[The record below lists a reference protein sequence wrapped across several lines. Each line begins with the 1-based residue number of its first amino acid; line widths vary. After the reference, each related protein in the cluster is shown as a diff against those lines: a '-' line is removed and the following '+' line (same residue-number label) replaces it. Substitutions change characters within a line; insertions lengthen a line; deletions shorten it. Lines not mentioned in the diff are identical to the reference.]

1 MILKQFYLGCL
12 AHASYLIGD
21 EQTQTAAVVDPQ
33 RDVEQYLKEAA
44 GRGLEI
50 RHVFLTHFH
59 ADFVAGHLELRERT
73 GAAIYLGA
81 RAQAEYPFTPV
92 KDGDTVEFG
101 SVRLRAMETPGHTPE
116 GICLLVYDLQKDPK
130 NPQAVLTGDTLF
142 IGDVGRPDLM
152 ASVGVSAD
160 ELAGMLYDS
169 LQNKLLPLPDE
180 TLVYPAHGAGSRCG
194 KHLST
199 DTVSTLGVQRR
210 HNYALQPMT
219 KQEFV
224 KLVTA
229 NQPEAPAYFGYDAM
243 LNRRER
249 STLEDSLERELRP
262 LMLKEVLRLQ
272 TEGAQ
277 LLDVRDPAD
286 FAGGHV
292 CGSFNIGLGGKF
304 ASWAGTMLARER
316 PIVLIAEPGRE
327 REAAMRLGRIG
338 FDHVAGYLKDGMAA
352 LDAAPERVSRTDRI
366 TASALAEGLAST
378 EPPLVLDVRD
388 EDEWNEDRIDG
399 SVNIPVAR
407 LGERTGE
414 LPRDRSIA
422 VHCASGY
429 RSSIAASILEREG
442 FARVMDLVGG
452 IEAWSKMKPAME
464 HVGKSAARA

>member
-21 EQTQTAAVVDPQ
+21 EKTKTAAVVDPQ

-44 GRGLEI
+44 DRGLEI
-50 RHVFLTHFH
+50 RHVLLTHFH

-73 GAAIYLGA
+73 GATIYLGA
-81 RAQAEYPFTPV
+81 RAQAEYPFTPL

-116 GICLLVYDLQKDPK
+116 GICILVYDLQKDPN

-160 ELAGMLYDS
+160 ELAGMLYHS
-169 LQNKLLPLPDE
+169 LQTKLLALPDE

-199 DTVSTLGVQRR
+199 DTVSTIGVQRR

-219 KQEFV
+219 EKEFV
-224 KLVTA
+224 ELVTS
-229 NQPEAPAYFGYDAM
+229 NQPEPPAYFGYDAM

-249 STLEDSLERELRP
+249 PTLEESLERELHPLRP
-262 LMLKEVLRLQ
+262 NEVLRLQ

-286 FAGGHV
+286 FAGGHI
-292 CGSFNIGLGGKF
+292 CGSINIGLGGKF
-304 ASWAGTMLARER
+304 ATWAGTMLSRER
-316 PIVLIAEPGRE
+316 PIVIIAEPGRE

-338 FDHVAGYLKDGMAA
+338 FDHVAGYLNQGMASLGA
-352 LDAAPERVSRTDRI
+352 SPERVSRTDRI
-366 TASALAEGLAST
+366 TTSALATELSSS
-378 EPPLVLDVRD
+378 EPPLVLDVRNA
-388 EDEWNEDRIDG
+388 DEWNGYRIDG
-399 SVNIPVAR
+399 SVNIPVSHLR
-407 LGERTGE
+407 ERVGEVPKNR
-414 LPRDRSIA
+414 RIA
-422 VHCASGY
+422 VHCMTGY
-429 RSSIAASILEREG
+429 RSSIAASLLEQEG
-442 FARVMDLVGG
+442 YTRVMDLVGG
-452 IEAWSKMKPAME
+452 IEAWKKMRPALEKVAKPA
-464 HVGKSAARA
+464 GQA

>member
-21 EQTQTAAVVDPQ
+21 EKTKTAAVVDPQ

-44 GRGLEI
+44 DRGLEI
-50 RHVFLTHFH
+50 RHVLLTHFH

-73 GAAIYLGA
+73 GATIYLGA
-81 RAQAEYPFTPV
+81 RAQAEYPFTPL

-116 GICLLVYDLQKDPK
+116 GICILVYDLQKDPN

-160 ELAGMLYDS
+160 ELAGMLYHS
-169 LQNKLLPLPDE
+169 LQTKLLALPDE

-199 DTVSTLGVQRR
+199 DTVSTIGVQRR

-219 KQEFV
+219 EKEFV
-224 KLVTA
+224 ELVTS
-229 NQPEAPAYFGYDAM
+229 NQPEPPAYFGYDAM

-249 STLEDSLERELRP
+249 PTLEESLERELHPLRP
-262 LMLKEVLRLQ
+262 NEVLRLQ

-286 FAGGHV
+286 FAGGHI
-292 CGSFNIGLGGKF
+292 CGSINIGLGGKF
-304 ASWAGTMLARER
+304 ATWAGTMLSRER
-316 PIVLIAEPGRE
+316 PIVIIAEPGRE

-338 FDHVAGYLKDGMAA
+338 FDHVAGYLNQGMASLGA
-352 LDAAPERVSRTDRI
+352 SPERVSRTDRI
-366 TASALAEGLAST
+366 TASALATELSSS
-378 EPPLVLDVRD
+378 EPPLVLDVRNA
-388 EDEWNEDRIDG
+388 DEWNGYRIDG
-399 SVNIPVAR
+399 SVNIPVSHLR
-407 LGERTGE
+407 ERVGEVPKNR
-414 LPRDRSIA
+414 RIA
-422 VHCASGY
+422 VHCMTGY
-429 RSSIAASILEREG
+429 RSSIAASLLEQEG
-442 FARVMDLVGG
+442 YTRVMDLVGG
-452 IEAWSKMKPAME
+452 IEAWKKMRPALEKVAKPA
-464 HVGKSAARA
+464 GQA